1 MAVAAQPVARSLLT
15 ALSVLLAVLFAI
27 DGLTTQV
34 APVSTATSLPAAS
47 STALTERAE
56 EEAERREARRATGG
70 STAVPVPHP
79 RAGRLRA
86 GDAGRSAGG
95 EDSARMRAA
104 RSGAGRTAALPFPRS
119 GELPVALQVF
129 RC

>member
-1 MAVAAQPVARSLLT
+1 MAVASQRVGRALLTSLSLLL
-15 ALSVLLAVLFAI
+15 ALLFAV

-34 APVSTATSLPAAS
+34 GHVSAATSLPAAS

-56 EEAERREARRATGG
+56 EEAERRETRRAAGS

-79 RAGRLRA
+79 RSGRIRGSGSGRAVRDAGARTREA
-86 GDAGRSAGG
+86 GDGVG
-95 EDSARMRAA
+95 RAA
-104 RSGAGRTAALPFPRS
+104 SPPLRS
-119 GELPVALQVF
+119 GELSIALQVF